1 LLIVDDHELA
11 RAGLRVMLSGADD
24 LIVADEAANVADAL
38 ELCQRLQP
46 DVVLMDVRMPGQNGL
61 EAIASIHQVSPATKI
76 IMVTIHDD
84 PQYVVGAISAGADAY
99 VLKDATRHE
108 MLDTVRRVIRGEIV
122 IDPKLTLQLVQ
133 QMVTMSTPPP
143 LIEQLTAR
151 EMDVLLLMVQGQTNP
166 EIADSLGIGKGTVK
180 AHVQRI
186 LAKLG
191 VTDRTQAAVRAVQ
204 LGLVILGSPPSDQ
217 ETG

>member
-61 EAIASIHQVSPATKI
+61 EAIALIHQVSPATKI

-204 LGLVILGSPPSDQ
+204 LGLVILGPPPSDQ